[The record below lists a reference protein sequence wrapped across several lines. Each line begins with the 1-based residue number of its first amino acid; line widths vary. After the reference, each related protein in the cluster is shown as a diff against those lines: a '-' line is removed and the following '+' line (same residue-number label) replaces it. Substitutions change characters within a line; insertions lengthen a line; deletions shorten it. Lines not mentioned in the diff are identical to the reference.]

1 MSTGILTAG
10 SGQPWENE
18 LVAALGKPGASLAVI
33 RRCVDVAELLSV
45 AGTGQAAVV
54 LIAADLRRLS
64 SDAIQRLTSAGVAV
78 VGVYLAADQRAKLR
92 LERMGVPAVVA
103 DDAGAEALGKL
114 PELPSWSIPSMG
126 HGRRRECPIRGR
138 RCRPAASIS
147 IRRIRSRPT
156 GWTPQNRRVDPAG

>member
-18 LVAALGKPGASLAVI
+18 LVAALGKPGASLAVV

-78 VGVYLAADQRAKLR
+78 VGVYPAADQRAKLR
-92 LERMGVPAVVA
+92 LERMGVPSVVA
-103 DDAGAEALGKL
+103 DDAGAEALAD
-114 PELPSWSIPSMG
+114 
-126 HGRRRECPIRGR
+126 
-138 RCRPAASIS
+138 AA
-147 IRRIRSRPT
+147 R
-156 GWTPQNRRVDPAG
+156 